1 MPDLEMIFPSEPI
14 YDIPWLLP
22 DMQAQGVALPY
33 KTWGSVGRTKQM
45 PGTYFF
51 YTDDR
56 HFNKLLVEP
65 SQILASGCQVAVEPN
80 ISCSLASPR
89 ALVIA
94 QVFKKRYVNRYWQSL
109 GLQTIVDVNVP
120 VEFQDL
126 VLLGVPHSW
135 RIYATRGYSAQP
147 EAVLAEYELARYHA
161 DGDITFIVYAGGKD
175 IEKLC
180 KANGW
185 VYLEDDQDVA
195 RGRKGYT
202 PTAKQLEKTKVARP
216 VTV

>member
-126 VLLGVPHSW
+126 ALLGVPRTW
-135 RIYATRGYSAQP
+135 QTFATRGYSDRP
-147 EAVLAEYELARYHA
+147 EALLQEYAMCQRHS
-161 DGDITFIVYAGGKD
+161 IRQVNFIVYAGGKD

-180 KANGW
+180 KDHHF
-185 VYLEDDQDVA
+185 VYVHDQQDVA
-195 RGRKGYT
+195 RGRVG
-202 PTAKQLEKTKVARP
+202 
-216 VTV
+216 

>member
-1 MPDLEMIFPSEPI
+1 MYTPDYIFPSEPL
-14 YDIPWLLP
+14 YDIPWLDP
-22 DMQAQGVALPY
+22 NMQAVAPVIPY
-33 KTWGSVGRTKQM
+33 RGWGTIGRTKNF
-45 PGTYFF
+45 PGMYHF
-51 YTDDR
+51 YVDDR
-56 HFNKLLVEP
+56 YFKTLLKEP
-65 SQILASGCQVAVEPN
+65 SQILDSNAVVAIEPN
-80 ISCSLASPR
+80 ISTSLYTPK
-89 ALVIA
+89 ALIIESIYW
-94 QVFKKRYVNRYWQSL
+94 KRWVNRVWQSF

-120 VEFQDL
+120 SGHQDL

-185 VYLEDDQDVA
+185 VYLEDDQDIA

-202 PTAKQLEKTKVARP
+202 PTAKQLEKTKVAIP